1 MRAAIISDIHGN
13 LLALD
18 AVLADLDAEGLD
30 QIVCLGDVAA
40 FGPQP
45 GEVLARLRTVGCPV
59 VMGNTDEWLL
69 DPHPHELRDEDSQ
82 RVTEVELWSAQQ
94 LSPADLEQV
103 RTFRPTLELSLGG
116 DTSLLC
122 FHASPQSKTDVILST
137 TPDAELERMLG
148 SSRATIM
155 AGGHSHTQMLRRF
168 GNLTLLN
175 PGSVGLPY
183 ERDLVTGKVRHPA
196 RAEYAIVSWENQSFT
211 IQFHRVPFAA
221 RALVEVALGSGM
233 PHAEWWV
240 RDWSTG
246 GSR

>member
-1 MRAAIISDIHGN
+1 MRTAIISDIHGN

-18 AVLADLDAEGLD
+18 AVLADLDAADSD

-45 GEVLARLRTVGCPV
+45 GGVLARLRTVGCPV
-59 VMGNTDEWLL
+59 VMGNTDDWLL
-69 DPHPHELRDEDSQ
+69 NPQPHELRDDDSQ

-116 DTSLLC
+116 DTALLC
-122 FHASPQSKTDVILST
+122 FHGSPQSKTDVILST
-137 TPDAELERMLG
+137 TPDAELERMLAG
-148 SSRATIM
+148 SRATIM
-155 AGGHSHTQMLRRF
+155 AGGHSHTQMLRRI
-168 GNLTLLN
+168 GNVTLLN
-175 PGSVGLPY
+175 PGSVGLPH
-183 ERDLVTGKVRHPA
+183 ERDLVTDKVRHPA
-196 RAEYAIVSWENQSFT
+196 WAEYAIVSWENQSLT
-211 IQFHRVPFAA
+211 IQFRRVPFDA
-221 RALVEVALGSGM
+221 RALVQVALGSGM